1 MATVAKTW
9 HGWLAYGLHAFVTVP
24 FWLMIAGAVVAWYC
38 YLINPKVPAAI
49 QSKLKFINC
58 ILENKY
64 FFDWFYEQ
72 VIARGSRVLGQG
84 LWQRADRGLI
94 DGLLVNGSAKVVGAI
109 AAVTRRLQT
118 GFIYHYAFAMIIGLM
133 AAITYIIF
141 GIK

>member
-1 MATVAKTW
+1 
-9 HGWLAYGLHAFVTVP
+9 
-24 FWLMIAGAVVAWYC
+24 
-38 YLINPKVPAAI
+38 
-49 QSKLKFINC
+49 
-58 ILENKY
+58 
-64 FFDWFYEQ
+64 
-72 VIARGSRVLGQG
+72 VLGQG

>member
-1 MATVAKTW
+1 
-9 HGWLAYGLHAFVTVP
+9 
-24 FWLMIAGAVVAWYC
+24 
-38 YLINPKVPAAI
+38 
-49 QSKLKFINC
+49 
-58 ILENKY
+58 
-64 FFDWFYEQ
+64 
-72 VIARGSRVLGQG
+72 VLGKG